1 MPIYGYRCEQC
12 GHEVEVLQ
20 SMSEEP
26 LRVCPNCTGPLRK
39 MIYPAGII
47 FKGSGYY
54 TTDYKSPGSGSRHG
68 DSDAAA
74 AASSSSGGDSASGSK
89 GDAKSESKGD
99 AKSESKGDAK
109 SESKG
114 DAKSEPK
121 GDAKSEPKPAA
132 KPSSPSKSAPKE
144 GVS

>member
-12 GHEVEVLQ
+12 GHELEVLQ

-26 LRVCPNCTGPLRK
+26 LRVCPNCMGPLRK

-54 TTDYKSPGSGSRHG
+54 TTDYKSPGSASRHG

-74 AASSSSGGDSASGSK
+74 MAPNSSDGGSETAAKSGSSK
-89 GDAKSESKGD
+89 IESKSESRGESRSDSKSDSKSESKP
-99 AKSESKGDAK
+99 AKE
-109 SESKG
+109 
-114 DAKSEPK
+114 
-121 GDAKSEPKPAA
+121 AA
-132 KPSSPSKSAPKE
+132 KPSSSAKPAAK
-144 GVS
+144 

>member
-26 LRVCPNCTGPLRK
+26 LRVCPNCMGPLRK
-39 MIYPAGII
+39 MIYPVGIV

-54 TTDYKSPGSGSRHG
+54 TTDYKSAGSPSRHG

-74 AASSSSGGDSASGSK
+74 SAAGSSDGASETAAKSGSGGESKGESKSDSGSESKSGSK
-89 GDAKSESKGD
+89 PASE
-99 AKSESKGDAK
+99 
-109 SESKG
+109 
-114 DAKSEPK
+114 
-121 GDAKSEPKPAA
+121 AA
-132 KPSSPSKSAPKE
+132 KPSSSAKPAAK
-144 GVS
+144 